1 MSRVTISE
9 IERLTAFY
17 NTRDLFLNS
26 DSFHFYDNNM
36 NIMIIRCGIKVNER
50 SRENLLFLQKDDF
63 IGADRVL
70 NLKMKIE
77 YHQKSL

>member
-1 MSRVTISE
+1 
-9 IERLTAFY
+9 
-17 NTRDLFLNS
+17 
-26 DSFHFYDNNM
+26 
-36 NIMIIRCGIKVNER
+36 MIIRCGIKVNER